1 MEALGANGP
10 VSDALPRG
18 SSGGTPIYYTPSIH
32 SRWNKFGRI
41 VWCIVW
47 ALLFRPSPRPLH
59 AWRCALLRLFGAQ
72 IGRGAHPYPS
82 AWVWAPWNL
91 EMGENSCLGDNVD
104 CYSVDK
110 IRLGA
115 SVTVSQYSYL
125 CAATHDYEDPLM
137 PLMTAPITIGTGAWV
152 CADVFVGPGVT
163 IGEGAVVGARSS
175 VFSNVEAWTVA
186 AGNPARPI
194 KKRGLRGPMAC
205 GSGGEAN

>member
-1 MEALGANGP
+1 MHALGPSKP
-10 VSDALPRG
+10 VSNTVQRSG
-18 SSGGTPIYYTPSIH
+18 SSQTPIYYTRSVH
-32 SRWNKFGRI
+32 SPWNKFGRI

-47 ALLFRPSPRPLH
+47 ALLYRPSPRPLYT
-59 AWRCALLRLFGAQ
+59 WRCALLRLFGAR

-82 AWVWAPWNL
+82 SWVWAPWNL

-115 SVTVSQYSYL
+115 SVTISQYSYL
-125 CAATHDYEDPLM
+125 CTATHDYEDPLM
-137 PLMTAPITIGTGAWV
+137 PLVTAPITIGSGVWI

-163 IGEGAVVGARSS
+163 VGEGAVVGARSS
-175 VFSNVEAWTVA
+175 VFRNVEAWTVA

-194 KKRGLRGPMAC
+194 KKRVLRHPISC
-205 GSGGEAN
+205 RPGGEGN